1 MLSKDYAKTSSKIWA
16 TPLIGIILFVL
27 AMGGLLYGM
36 YMEDRDQS
44 EIRITRDIIT
54 IQNDIQTRISSH
66 REHLEKLATDL
77 RLDDADYES
86 FTALAMSLFNERHGL
101 SAIMIVGPDRY
112 VSHLALPPMQSPD
125 VRHPLY
131 QQIEGE
137 DDTQSIE
144 AFKTTR
150 DSRAAVYT
158 KPILGK
164 PNIIEIHVPIL
175 RKNQFRGDLVAILPL
190 ESLLNYPAYKN
201 YSEMYQLSIIDGN
214 NRMVASNITTNLK
227 KPKLQEEVNLYP
239 PGQGLKLRATLYRT
253 NSELLSNMLV
263 WIVVGLSVVI
273 VWSFVLLLRHAKLRN
288 TAEERLIQETKFR
301 RAMEDS
307 MVTGMRA
314 IDLQGK
320 ITYVNPAFCKMT
332 GFHEH
337 ELINTRPPF
346 PYWPDNSEEQQ
357 KYIDLI
363 LAGQAPSKGIQVQVQ
378 RKDGSQFTARLYV
391 SALIDRDGTQNG
403 WMTSMVDITE
413 PKRIREELA
422 AAHRRFVRILEE
434 LDAAVSVRTPEST
447 DDEFIFVNRLHR
459 EWFSQSS
466 PPSLVKS
473 DQHKNTDFLPFEWLN
488 SQSQRWFE
496 VRRRT
501 ISWVDGTIVIMQV
514 TTDITT
520 RKEAEEMSRQQLEKL
535 QFTSRLITL
544 GELASSLAHE
554 INQPLA
560 AISNYNTGSVN
571 RLKAGKVTPEEL
583 LPVLEKVTIQA
594 QRAGDVIRR
603 IREFVKQQA
612 PNRTPC
618 QIKKIVDDAVGFS
631 QLEARRR
638 SARIEQYIQDPN
650 LLVLADSVLVEQVL
664 MNLIKNGLEAMN
676 QNAIEHRQ
684 IEIRVKTTDLLVR
697 VEVRDHGTGVP
708 ESIRDRLFES
718 FFTTKS
724 EGMGMGLNICR
735 TIIEYHQ
742 GQLWMEPAE
751 EQGSLF
757 IFTLPLAQT
766 PSSSQPSNTAR
777 EPL

>member
-1 MLSKDYAKTSSKIWA
+1 MRSKHNTKSSAKIWA
-16 TPLIGIILFVL
+16 TPLIGIVLFVL

-54 IQNDIQTRISSH
+54 IQNDIQTRLSSH
-66 REHLEKLATDL
+66 REHLEKLASDL
-77 RLDDADYES
+77 RLDNSDYES
-86 FTALAMSLFNERHGL
+86 FTTLAIASFNERHGL
-101 SAIMIVGPDRY
+101 NAIMIVSPDRY
-112 VSHLALPPMQSPD
+112 VTHLALPPMQSPD
-125 VRHPLY
+125 VPHPLY
-131 QQIEGE
+131 QQIDESDE
-137 DDTQSIE
+137 SIH
-144 AFKTTR
+144 AFKIVR
-150 DSRAAVYT
+150 DSHSTVYT

-164 PNIIEIHVPIL
+164 PNAIEIHVPIL
-175 RKNQFRGDLVAILPL
+175 RKNKFRGDLIAIVSL

-201 YSEMYQLSIIDGN
+201 YSEMYQLSIIN
-214 NRMVASNITTNLK
+214 EKNQVIASNVTTNLK

-239 PGQGLKLRATLYRT
+239 PGQGIKLRATLYRT

-288 TAEERLIQETKFR
+288 TAEERLLEETKFR

-314 IDLQGK
+314 IDLQGR

-332 GFHEH
+332 GFDER

-391 SALIDRDGTQNG
+391 SPLIDRDGTQNG

-434 LDAAVSVRTPEST
+434 LDAAVSIRTPEST
-447 DDEFIFVNRLHR
+447 DDEYIFVNRLHR

-466 PPSLVKS
+466 PPRLVKT
-473 DQHKNTDFLPFEWLN
+473 DQQIKTDFLPFEWFN
-488 SQSQRWFE
+488 PNTQRWFE

-501 ISWVDGTIVIMQV
+501 ISWVDGTTVIMQV

-554 INQPLA
+554 LNQPLA
-560 AISNYNTGSVN
+560 AISNYNTGCVN
-571 RLKAGKVTPEEL
+571 RLKSGRVTPEEL
-583 LPVLEKVTIQA
+583 LPVLEKVTAQA

-612 PNRTPC
+612 PNRTACP
-618 QIKKIVDDAVGFS
+618 IKKIVDDAIGFS

-638 SARIEQYIQDPN
+638 SARIEQHIEDPE
-650 LLVLADSVLVEQVL
+650 LFVLADSVLVEQVL
-664 MNLIKNGLEAMN
+664 MNLIKNGLEAMGKN
-676 QNAIEHRQ
+676 TSEKRQ
-684 IEIRVKTTDLLVR
+684 IEIRVKTTGHLAR
-697 VEVRDHGTGVP
+697 VEVRDYGTGVP

-751 EQGSLF
+751 GVGSVF
-757 IFTLPLAQT
+757 IFTLPLAT
-766 PSSSQPSNTAR
+766 PTPNKPSNTAG
-777 EPL
+777 EPS

>member
-1 MLSKDYAKTSSKIWA
+1 VRSGNITRSSAKIWA
-16 TPLIGIILFVL
+16 TPLIGIILFVF

-54 IQNDIQTRISSH
+54 IQNDIQTRLSSH
-66 REHLEKLATDL
+66 REHLEKLASDL
-77 RLDDADYES
+77 RLDNSDYES
-86 FTALAMSLFNERHGL
+86 FTALSIASFNERHGL
-101 SAIMIVGPDRY
+101 SAIMIVSPDRY
-112 VSHLALPPMQSPD
+112 VTHLALPPMQSPD
-125 VRHPLY
+125 VPHPLY
-131 QQIEGE
+131 QQIDEFE
-137 DDTQSIE
+137 DTVR
-144 AFKTTR
+144 AFNTVR
-150 DSRAAVYT
+150 DSHAAVYT
-158 KPILGK
+158 KPIFGK

-175 RKNQFRGDLVAILPL
+175 RKNKFRGDLIAVVSL

-201 YSEMYQLSIIDGN
+201 YSEMYQLSIIDEHKQ
-214 NRMVASNITTNLK
+214 VLASNVTTNLK

-239 PGQGLKLRATLYRT
+239 PGQGIKLRATLYRT

-263 WIVVGLSVVI
+263 WIVFGLSIVI

-288 TAEERLIQETKFR
+288 TAEERLLEETKFR

-314 IDLQGK
+314 IDLQGR

-332 GFHEH
+332 GFDEH

-357 KYIDLI
+357 KYIDLV

-391 SALIDRDGTQNG
+391 SPLIDRDGSQNG

-434 LDAAVSVRTPEST
+434 LDAAVSIRAPEST
-447 DDEFIFVNRLHR
+447 DDEYIFVNRLHR

-466 PPSLVKS
+466 PPRLLKT
-473 DQHKNTDFLPFEWLN
+473 DQQTKTDFLPFEWFNLN
-488 SQSQRWFE
+488 TQRWFE

-501 ISWVDGTIVIMQV
+501 ISWVDGTTVIMQV

-560 AISNYNTGSVN
+560 AISNYNTGCVN
-571 RLKAGKVTPEEL
+571 RLKSGRATPDQL
-583 LPVLEKVTIQA
+583 LPVLEKVTVQA

-612 PNRTPC
+612 PNRTACP
-618 QIKKIVDDAVGFS
+618 IKKIVDDAIGFS

-638 SARIEQYIQDPN
+638 SARIEQHIEDPE
-650 LLVLADSVLVEQVL
+650 LFVQADSVLIEQVL
-664 MNLIKNGLEAMN
+664 TNLIKNGLEAMGK
-676 QNAIEHRQ
+676 NAIENRQ
-684 IEIRVKTTDLLVR
+684 IEIQVKTTGHQAR
-697 VEVRDHGTGVP
+697 VEVRDYGSGVP

-735 TIIEYHQ
+735 TIIEYHK
-742 GQLWMEPAE
+742 GQLWMEPANGL
-751 EQGSLF
+751 GSVF
-757 IFTLPLAQT
+757 IFTLPLAT
-766 PSSSQPSNTAR
+766 PTITKPSNTAG
-777 EPL
+777 EAS

>member
-1 MLSKDYAKTSSKIWA
+1 MRSKHNTKSSAKIWA
-16 TPLIGIILFVL
+16 TPLIGIVLFVL

-54 IQNDIQTRISSH
+54 IQNDIQTRLNSH
-66 REHLEKLATDL
+66 REHLEKLASDL
-77 RLDDADYES
+77 RLDNSDYES
-86 FTALAMSLFNERHGL
+86 FTTLAIASFNERHGL
-101 SAIMIVGPDRY
+101 KAIMIVSPDRY
-112 VSHLALPPMQSPD
+112 VTHLALPPMQSPD
-125 VRHPLY
+125 VPHPLY
-131 QQIEGE
+131 QQIDEFDE
-137 DDTQSIE
+137 SVR
-144 AFKTTR
+144 AFKTVR
-150 DSRAAVYT
+150 DSHSTVYT

-164 PNIIEIHVPIL
+164 PNAIEIHVPIL
-175 RKNQFRGDLVAILPL
+175 RKNKFRGDLIAMVSL

-201 YSEMYQLSIIDGN
+201 YSEMYQLSIIN
-214 NRMVASNITTNLK
+214 EHNQVIASNVTTNLK
-227 KPKLQEEVNLYP
+227 KPKLQEEVNLHP
-239 PGQGLKLRATLYRT
+239 PGQGIKLRATLYRT

-288 TAEERLIQETKFR
+288 TAEERLLEETKFR

-314 IDLQGK
+314 IDLQGR

-332 GFHEH
+332 GFDER

-391 SALIDRDGTQNG
+391 SPLIDRDGTQNG

-434 LDAAVSVRTPEST
+434 LDAAVSIRTPEST
-447 DDEFIFVNRLHR
+447 DDEYIFVNRLHR

-466 PPSLVKS
+466 PPRLIKA
-473 DQHKNTDFLPFEWLN
+473 DQQIKTDFLPFEWFN
-488 SQSQRWFE
+488 PNTQRWFE

-501 ISWVDGTIVIMQV
+501 ISWVDGTTVIMQV

-560 AISNYNTGSVN
+560 AISNYNTGCVN
-571 RLKAGKVTPEEL
+571 RLKSGRVTPEEL
-583 LPVLEKVTIQA
+583 LPVLEKVTAQA

-612 PNRTPC
+612 PNRTACP
-618 QIKKIVDDAVGFS
+618 IKQIVDDAIGFS

-638 SARIEQYIQDPN
+638 SARIEQHIEDPG
-650 LLVLADSVLVEQVL
+650 LFVLADSVLVEQVL
-664 MNLIKNGLEAMN
+664 MNLIKNGLEAMGKN
-676 QNAIEHRQ
+676 SSEKRQ
-684 IEIRVKTTDLLVR
+684 IEIRVKTTGHLAR
-697 VEVRDHGTGVP
+697 VEVRDYGTGVP

-751 EQGSLF
+751 GVGSVF
-757 IFTLPLAQT
+757 IFTLPLST
-766 PSSSQPSNTAR
+766 PTPNKPSNTAG
-777 EPL
+777 EPS